1 MPGKKIFISYKYA
14 DDNVHFLPFD
24 MDKTTV
30 RSYVNV
36 IQDEI
41 GQSEHIFK
49 AEKDDEDL
57 SNLLESTIWEKLK
70 NRIYDSSVT
79 IVMISPNMREP
90 RPDKSQWMPWEVQY
104 SLAEYSRVD
113 QNGNPRTS
121 HSNALLGVVLPDR
134 FGSYSYFMTSK
145 HCCNS
150 PCNQYNLPFLFDI
163 LRKNMFNHK
172 DFQPR
177 TCITGSS
184 TWPAY
189 SSYLHCVKWDNFIG
203 NMQKH
208 INIACTIQENISS
221 YNICKTI
228 ESNP

>member
-14 DDNVHFLPFD
+14 DKNVRLLPFD
-24 MDKTTV
+24 MDATTV
-30 RSYVNV
+30 RSYVNI

-41 GQSEHIFK
+41 GHSEHIFK

-57 SNLLESTIWEKLK
+57 SNLSESTIWEKLK

-90 RPDKSQWMPWEVQY
+90 RPDKSQWIPWEVRY

-113 QNGNPRTS
+113 QNGTSRTS

-134 FGSYSYFMTSK
+134 SGSYSYFMTSRS
-145 HCCNS
+145 CCDTT
-150 PCNQYNLPFLFDI
+150 CIQYSTNFLFDI

-172 DFQPR
+172 FLQPN
-177 TCITGSS
+177 TCFTGNSM
-184 TWPAY
+184 WPATA
-189 SSYLHCVKWDNFIG
+189 SYFYCVKWDEFIG
-203 NMQKH
+203 HMQKY
-208 INIACTIQENISS
+208 ITIACNLQDNIDS
-221 YNICKTI
+221 YKIEKNI
-228 ESNP
+228 